1 MTTDANTLPLV
12 AGPLGVSSDPAVLA
26 AGSPDWLA
34 ALRRSA
40 IARYGA
46 VGLPTPRTEAWKFTG
61 LNAVKALAPVPAE
74 GVPGVELPAVV
85 AALGGPRIEI
95 VNGRLATLPALPT
108 GVEAVALDDT
118 AAAPDW
124 VRATLGS
131 IASFETHPFTALNT
145 AQFAGG
151 IAIRVA
157 RGAMPEAPIVLSIAQ
172 AGGGETA
179 TIAHPRVLVVVEDG
193 ASADLV
199 TVFQGSGRYIA
210 NPVTEIAIGEGA
222 RLGHAVLQAEG
233 AEAFHVSMTA
243 LKLAGKSTYDGFVL
257 ATGSKLA
264 RHEVRAELDG
274 EHIEYSINGVYLGA
288 DGQHHDI
295 TTFIDH
301 ARPHGTSHE
310 MVKGVLTGTARG
322 VFQGKI
328 LVRPDAQKTDG
339 FQMNRA
345 LLMSR
350 DAEVNSKPELE
361 IYADDVKCSHGATV
375 GELEDDELFYLMAR
389 GIPRGRARALLVEAY
404 VQEAVA
410 LIGRAPVRDAFAA
423 VASDWLDRH
432 VAGATGS
439 GE

>member
-1 MTTDANTLPLV
+1 MTTDTRTLPLV
-12 AGPLGVSSDPAVLA
+12 AGEDPAVLA

-40 IARYGA
+40 IARYDA
-46 VGLPTPRTEAWKFTG
+46 IGLPGPRTEAWKFTG

-74 GVPGVELPAVV
+74 GVPAIELPPAV
-85 AALGGPRIEI
+85 AALDGLRIGL
-95 VNGRLATLPALPT
+95 VNGRLAELPAALPQ
-108 GVEAVALDDT
+108 GVEAVALGDP

-124 VRATLGS
+124 VRARLGS
-131 IASFETHPFTALNT
+131 IAAFETHPFTALNT
-145 AQFAGG
+145 AQFISGV
-151 IAIRVA
+151 AIRIA
-157 RGAMPEAPIVLSIAQ
+157 RGAMPEVPIVLSVVQ
-172 AGGGETA
+172 AGGDETA

-210 NPVTEIAIGEGA
+210 NPVTEIAVGEGA

-233 AEAFHVSMTA
+233 ADAFHLSMTA
-243 LKLAGKSTYDGFVL
+243 LKLAEKSTYEGFVL

-264 RHEVRAELDG
+264 RHEVRAELAG

-310 MVKGVLTGTARG
+310 MVKGVLTGAARG

-345 LLMSR
+345 LLLSR

>member
-1 MTTDANTLPLV
+1 M
-12 AGPLGVSSDPAVLA
+12 
-26 AGSPDWLA
+26 
-34 ALRRSA
+34 
-40 IARYGA
+40 
-46 VGLPTPRTEAWKFTG
+46 
-61 LNAVKALAPVPAE
+61 
-74 GVPGVELPAVV
+74 
-85 AALGGPRIEI
+85 
-95 VNGRLATLPALPT
+95 
-108 GVEAVALDDT
+108 
-118 AAAPDW
+118 
-124 VRATLGS
+124 
-131 IASFETHPFTALNT
+131 
-145 AQFAGG
+145 
-151 IAIRVA
+151 
-157 RGAMPEAPIVLSIAQ
+157 
-172 AGGGETA
+172 
-179 TIAHPRVLVVVEDG
+179 
-193 ASADLV
+193 
-199 TVFQGSGRYIA
+199 
-210 NPVTEIAIGEGA
+210 
-222 RLGHAVLQAEG
+222 LQAEG
-233 AEAFHVSMTA
+233 ADAFHLSMTA
-243 LKLAGKSTYDGFVL
+243 LKLAETSTYDGFVL
-257 ATGSKLA
+257 ATGAKLA

-274 EHIEYSINGVYLGA
+274 EHIEYAINGVYLGA

-345 LLMSR
+345 LLLSR

-404 VQEAVA
+404 VQEAIA

-423 VASDWLDRH
+423 VASEWLDRH
-432 VAGATGS
+432 VAGASGS